1 MHASRRTF
9 LSASVAS
16 TLVGGMALS
25 RPARAAWDKGQ
36 TVTMPAFALL
46 DGTTLDAAGLRG
58 KLVVLEFWAS
68 WCPFCAR
75 QNPLIEALYREH
87 KSRGLEVVAV
97 SIDKTKKAAEDYIRK
112 HGYTFK
118 AGMINP
124 AYEAI
129 FRLRKGLP
137 QTYVIARDGRV
148 VQFDMGEMFD
158 EDIKAIAQYL

>member
-1 MHASRRTF
+1 M
-9 LSASVAS
+9 
-16 TLVGGMALS
+16 
-25 RPARAAWDKGQ
+25 
-36 TVTMPAFALL
+36 
-46 DGTTLDAAGLRG
+46 
-58 KLVVLEFWAS
+58 LEFWAS

-87 KSRGLEVVAV
+87 RSRGLEVVAV
-97 SIDKTKKAAEDYIRK
+97 SIDKTRKAAEDYIRK

-124 AYEAI
+124 AYETI

-158 EDIKAIAQYL
+158 EDIKAIARYL